1 MSFAGKTY
9 WLIGASEGLGEAL
22 SRLLSAQGAH
32 LVLSARNHGKLALLA
47 AQLPNAKA
55 VKVDVTSADSMIV
68 AKQSAGTVDGMVY
81 IAGAY
86 DPMRADQWNSERV
99 MKMFDVNLLG
109 AVRALGEVVPEMVA
123 RNTGH
128 LVLIGSLASYRGL
141 PGAIGYGASKAGLMH
156 LGENLYTDLRTT
168 DIKVQVI
175 NPGFIETRLTS
186 KNDFKMPQIMSAE
199 NAAKRTLKLMKSKRF
214 AGAFPTPF
222 KWIFILGKLLPYKVF
237 SRMF

>member
-1 MSFAGKTY
+1 
-9 WLIGASEGLGEAL
+9 
-22 SRLLSAQGAH
+22 
-32 LVLSARNHGKLALLA
+32 
-47 AQLPNAKA
+47 
-55 VKVDVTSADSMIV
+55 MIV

-175 NPGFIETRLTS
+175 NP
-186 KNDFKMPQIMSAE
+186 
-199 NAAKRTLKLMKSKRF
+199 
-214 AGAFPTPF
+214 
-222 KWIFILGKLLPYKVF
+222 
-237 SRMF
+237 